1 MKKISILTTLMLF
14 VLTVQAQ
21 EVIKGDADGTDVS
34 LMIEYIMGEWVEG
47 FSERN
52 ADVNKDQNIDAADLV
67 RIINIINENNK
78 Q

>member
-1 MKKISILTTLMLF
+1 MPVAIGALP
-14 VLTVQAQ
+14 
-21 EVIKGDADGTDVS
+21 GDVNGDEKVDGTDVS

-67 RIINIINENNK
+67 RIINIINENK
-78 Q
+78 